1 MVYMGAPS
9 YGQDRRRSD
18 GMTVN
23 RVELAIMATVLTV
36 GIIIIL
42 SFLLAGT

>member
-1 MVYMGAPS
+1 
-9 YGQDRRRSD
+9 
-18 GMTVN
+18 MTVN

-36 GIIIIL
+36 GVIIIL

>member
-1 MVYMGAPS
+1 
-9 YGQDRRRSD
+9 
-18 GMTVN
+18 MTVN